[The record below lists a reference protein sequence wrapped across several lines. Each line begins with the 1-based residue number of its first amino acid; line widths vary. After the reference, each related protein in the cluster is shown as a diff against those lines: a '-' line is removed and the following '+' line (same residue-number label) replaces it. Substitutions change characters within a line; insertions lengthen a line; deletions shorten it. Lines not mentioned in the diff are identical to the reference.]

1 MRFIVSSLLLSSAL
15 FSFPAIA
22 SQVSLMPTS
31 LIGDPSQ
38 HSHAVTLTNADEVAV
53 RYQVTVHRW
62 IQEDGIDKL
71 EKTGS
76 VLASPSILEVPANGR
91 RVVRLVRVGEM
102 GGLGYYRVV
111 FQQLPQPQTES
122 GKGGKGANLSL
133 LVNHSLPLAF
143 EASKPDVRLTASFA
157 PDGSGYQL
165 FNDGTTAARVSSIG
179 PGTGKP
185 WREGALG
192 WVLPGMSK
200 IIPLKPDHRASVLVL
215 TVNGQP
221 LSLSVIP

>member
-62 IQEDGIDKL
+62 IQEGGIDKL

-76 VLASPSILEVPANGR
+76 VLASPSILEVPAKGR

-122 GKGGKGANLSL
+122 GKGANLSL

-200 IIPLKPDHRASVLVL
+200 IIQLKPDHRASVLVL